1 MVPYHFILLCVQVFN
16 PKSKETYS
24 IDITQQN
31 YVTKERNVRP
41 TNSEVER
48 LALSQCGL
56 HLATLEACW
65 APVPRVTLKFWHFQE
80 GSQRFSLNT
89 QV

>member
-1 MVPYHFILLCVQVFN
+1 VFN
-16 PKSKETYS
+16 PKTKETYS

-31 YVTKERNVRP
+31 YMSAERTVTP

-48 LALSQCGL
+48 LAVSGCGL

-65 APVPRVTLKFWHFQE
+65 APVPRLTLKFWHFQL
-80 GSQRFSLNT
+80 GSQRFILNT
-89 QV
+89 QVKIHIIHAFS